1 MLAKQENVTQRYI
14 PRLIKMAFLSPDIME
29 AIIKDNTPKKLTIG
43 LLRDRFS
50 YDWDEQGKELGFDY

>member
-1 MLAKQENVTQRYI
+1 
-14 PRLIKMAFLSPDIME
+14 MAFLSPDIME